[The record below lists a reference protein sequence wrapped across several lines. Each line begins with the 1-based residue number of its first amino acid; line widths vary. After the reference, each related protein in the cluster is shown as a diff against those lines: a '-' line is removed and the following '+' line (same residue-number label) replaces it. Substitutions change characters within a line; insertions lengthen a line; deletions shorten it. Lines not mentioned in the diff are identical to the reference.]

1 MNPGTKVSS
10 KATFLRGRAS
20 PSLVRSLI
28 IPRSN
33 PLKAA
38 SMCIINR
45 PHAPEM
51 SRLSRRLR
59 RYRNDCRVSR
69 RSVNL
74 LQGGQFDVLGSD
86 IGMPRENG
94 YSFIKRVRSLSAAS
108 CGDIPAIALTAYARV
123 EDRVMAIAASFQMHI
138 AKPVEPIELVTMI
151 AGARG
156 LSIKSQAAAEQ

>member
-1 MNPGTKVSS
+1 M
-10 KATFLRGRAS
+10 
-20 PSLVRSLI
+20 PS
-28 IPRSN
+28 
-33 PLKAA
+33 
-38 SMCIINR
+38 
-45 PHAPEM
+45 
-51 SRLSRRLR
+51 
-59 RYRNDCRVSR
+59 
-69 RSVNL
+69 
-74 LQGGQFDVLGSD
+74 
-86 IGMPRENG
+86 ENG